1 MNVEEV
7 SDALSWYVIRTG
19 PKQEER
25 AIRNLSALSIEGFV
39 PKIRVPRVNP
49 FTGNTSYLPGPMF
62 PRYAFARFDASRSLH
77 RVCYTR
83 GVRSVISFGCVAV
96 PVDDSIIELIKS
108 RIGADG
114 FVQIGT
120 DFRAGE
126 RVRVKGGPL
135 ANFVG
140 VFDHK
145 LESSDRVEILLTAV
159 SYQGRIVV
167 EQEFVERID
176 CNHAPAGREA
186 AV

>member
-1 MNVEEV
+1 MSVQGV

-25 AIRNLSALSIEGFV
+25 AIRNLNAWLVEGFL
-39 PKIRVPRVNP
+39 PKVKLPRLNQ
-49 FTGNTSYLPGPMF
+49 FTGITTYVPGPMF
-62 PRYAFARFDASRSLH
+62 PRYAFARFDASRLLH

-83 GVRSVISFGCVAV
+83 GVRSVVSFGGVASR
-96 PVDDSIIELIKS
+96 VDDSIIELVRS
-108 RIGADG
+108 RIGDDG

-120 DFRAGE
+120 EFKAGE
-126 RVRVKGGPL
+126 RVRVKVGPL

-145 LESSDRVEILLTAV
+145 IESRDRVEILLTAV

-167 EQEFVERID
+167 EKEFVEKID
-176 CNHAPAGREA
+176 CNDAPSGYEVTA
-186 AV
+186 

>member
-1 MNVEEV
+1 MSVEGI

-25 AIRNLSALSIEGFV
+25 AIRNLNAWLVEAFV
-39 PKIRVPRVNP
+39 PKVRLPRLNS
-49 FTGNTSYLPGPMF
+49 FTGITSYVPGPMF
-62 PRYAFARFDASRSLH
+62 PRYAFARFDANRLLH

-83 GVRSVISFGCVAV
+83 GVQSVVSFGGVAAQL
-96 PVDDSIIELIKS
+96 DDLIIDLMRS
-108 RIGADG
+108 RIGDDG
-114 FVQIGT
+114 FVQIGA
-120 DFRAGE
+120 DFKVGE

-145 LESSDRVEILLTAV
+145 IDSRDRVEILLTAV

-167 EQEFVERID
+167 EKEFVEKID
-176 CNHAPAGREA
+176 CNHAPSGSEA
-186 AV
+186 TL

>member
-1 MNVEEV
+1 MSVEGV
-7 SDALSWYVIRTG
+7 SDVLSWYVIRTG

-25 AIRNLSALSIEGFV
+25 AIRNLNAWSVEAFA
-39 PKIRVPRVNP
+39 PKVKLPRLNT
-49 FTGNTSYLPGPMF
+49 FTGITSYVPGPMF
-62 PRYAFARFDASRSLH
+62 PRYGFARFDAGRLLR

-83 GVRSVISFGCVAV
+83 GVQNVVSFGGVAARL
-96 PVDDSIIELIKS
+96 DDSIIELMRS

-114 FVQIGT
+114 FVQIGSE
-120 DFRAGE
+120 FKAGE

-145 LESSDRVEILLTAV
+145 IDSNDRVEILLTAV

-167 EQEFVERID
+167 EKELVEKID
-176 CNHAPAGREA
+176 CNHALLGYEA
-186 AV
+186 TQ